1 MNSVFSGFSLS
12 TRAFILIALVVALTV
27 ASVTAA
33 AYWALSNEFDAK
45 ARDDIEVNLR
55 TLALVYAAKYPDTRI
70 KLDNG
75 KVVRV
80 EAPSFPGVFSD
91 HSIVDTAAA
100 YAGGNATLFQ
110 WDQSTGQFVRRTT
123 NLKTE
128 NGERAIGTALAP
140 EHPGQ
145 EALRRAEPY
154 RGPAVLFG
162 RKFYTA
168 YFPIVDSQNKILGLL
183 FVGNSIEAYDAML
196 NQTVKH
202 MALAAVA
209 GILVVMALSLFLL
222 SRSLAPLGDV
232 TGVIDEMTQGK
243 LDAYIPHTTRGDEI
257 GLIARSL
264 AVFRDQA
271 ARNRQMEDQERARR
285 DDERGR
291 AHAAGQITLEFE
303 AKVASLMVEVGRTIS
318 ALEGDA
324 ATMRADAERTR
335 ERAQSAARSA
345 GHASQNV
352 QSAAAAAEELAG
364 SVNEISQQVASSSEI
379 ATRAV
384 KEAENTNSQVSEL
397 SAAAAKI
404 GEIVSLI
411 QTIATQTNL
420 LALNATIEAA
430 RAGEAGR
437 GFAVVAQEV
446 KSLLRHKPARR
457 PRRSVARSRICRR
470 RPAKPL
476 PPSAAYQT
484 PSLRWI
490 ASRARSRRRSKSRG
504 PPPKRSPVALA
515 TPRRR
520 RKPRVSRS
528 RTWRTWRPKPPVR
541 RMRCRRLPPICP
553 RNCGASTARS
563 RASCRGCRAPDGL
576 LDFLRQDRRRRQAAA
591 AKMRLRGGIAS
602 LPRGLR
608 VGHRNCCR
616 ENGPCRRSYP
626 PYRACSRA
634 SS

>member
-80 EAPSFPGVFSD
+80 EALSFPGVFSD

-110 WDQSTGQFVRRTT
+110 WDQSTRQFIRRTT

-446 KSLLRHKPARR
+446 KSLATQTGKATEEISRQIEDMQKATSEAVATIGGISDTIAAMDRIAGTIAAAVEEQRAATQEIARGVGNAKEEAETASISISDVEDVAAKTT
-457 PRRSVARSRICRR
+457 RSSNAV
-470 RPAKPL
+470 
-476 PPSAAYQT
+476 
-484 PSLRWI
+484 
-490 ASRARSRRRSKSRG
+490 
-504 PPPKRSPVALA
+504 
-515 TPRRR
+515 
-520 RKPRVSRS
+520 
-528 RTWRTWRPKPPVR
+528 
-541 RMRCRRLPPICP
+541 
-553 RNCGASTARS
+553 STA
-563 RASCRGCRAPDGL
+563 ASDMSA
-576 LDFLRQDRRRRQAAA
+576 Q
-591 AKMRLRGGIAS
+591 LRGLDGEIKS
-602 LPRGLR
+602 FL
-608 VGHRNCCR
+608 
-616 ENGPCRRSYP
+616 
-626 PYRACSRA
+626 SRMQSA
-634 SS
+634 

>member
-1 MNSVFSGFSLS
+1 MKSVFSGFSLS

-55 TLALVYAAKYPDTRI
+55 TLALVYATKYPDTRI

-80 EAPSFPGVFSD
+80 EAPSFPGVFPD

-110 WDQSTGQFVRRTT
+110 WDESTRQFIRRTT

-145 EALRRAEPY
+145 ETLRRGEPY

-232 TGVIDEMTQGK
+232 TGVIDDMTQGK
-243 LDAYIPHTTRGDEI
+243 LDAHIPHTARGDEI

-324 ATMRADAERTR
+324 ATMRADAETTR
-335 ERAQSAARSA
+335 DRAQSAARSA

-352 QSAAAAAEELAG
+352 QSAATAAKELAG
-364 SVNEISQQVASSSEI
+364 SGNEISRQVASSSQI

-384 KEAENTNSQVSEL
+384 KQAEDTNSQVSEL

-446 KSLLRHKPARR
+446 KSLATQTGKATEEIGRQIEDMQKATSEAVATIGGISDTIAAMDRIAGTIAAAVEEQRGATQEIARGVGNAKEEAETASISISDVEDVAAKTT
-457 PRRSVARSRICRR
+457 RSSNAV
-470 RPAKPL
+470 
-476 PPSAAYQT
+476 
-484 PSLRWI
+484 
-490 ASRARSRRRSKSRG
+490 
-504 PPPKRSPVALA
+504 
-515 TPRRR
+515 
-520 RKPRVSRS
+520 
-528 RTWRTWRPKPPVR
+528 
-541 RMRCRRLPPICP
+541 
-553 RNCGASTARS
+553 STA
-563 RASCRGCRAPDGL
+563 ASDMSA
-576 LDFLRQDRRRRQAAA
+576 Q
-591 AKMRLRGGIAS
+591 LRGLDGEIKS
-602 LPRGLR
+602 FL
-608 VGHRNCCR
+608 
-616 ENGPCRRSYP
+616 
-626 PYRACSRA
+626 SRMQ
-634 SS
+634 ST